1 MSSGRQDQ
9 APAPAGSA
17 VAASMRPLDLVVRF
31 LSSMKLSVWLV
42 LLLGVLTWLGT
53 LAQVE
58 RSTYDVQTEYFESWF
73 VVAELPVSIWGR
85 HYFTL
90 SIPLP
95 GAYPV
100 MGLLFLNLVIGGLVR
115 MRWSSRNIGVLITH
129 LGIAL
134 LLVAG
139 FVKMHYSFAGNLA
152 LYEAP
157 SGGGGVPGRVY
168 QSSRFV
174 SFHDY
179 ELALLVDKGDSIEER
194 VVPESALWAARLPED
209 RQSASSGR
217 GWLRSLARLASML
230 SARAEGQ
237 VVTLAPEG
245 LPFTIEVRDF
255 VDHARVLP
263 GGRGSGPCEVVDGV
277 ALHPQT
283 WRDGEQPRSEA
294 EIAGCYVTVLPKS
307 GAPLRAILHGQPRLP
322 FDEARYPF
330 GFTIDG
336 VRYGLDLR
344 HVVRDLPF
352 AVRLRKFQKL
362 DHPGTMSPRD
372 FRSFVT
378 VVDPEGAQDAE
389 IFMNNPLRR
398 DGFVVYQTSWGPQP
412 MGGPPWYS
420 VFEVSYNPSDAWP
433 ILACAVIALG
443 LLVHFVAKLFR
454 FLESS
459 TRSSLNNP

>member
-1 MSSGRQDQ
+1 VSAPSDGRS
-9 APAPAGSA
+9 SA
-17 VAASMRPLDLVVRF
+17 VASPVADTSPLDLVVRF
-31 LSSMKLSVWLV
+31 LSSMKLSVCLV
-42 LLLGVLTWLGT
+42 LLLGLLTWLGT
-53 LAQVE
+53 LAQID

-73 VVAELPVSIWGR
+73 VVAQLPVSIWGN

-115 MRWSSRNIGVLITH
+115 MKWSSRNLGVLIIH

-139 FVKMHYSFAGNLA
+139 FVKMHYSYAGNLS

-157 SGGGGVPGRVY
+157 SGGGGVSGRVY

-174 SFHDY
+174 SFHDH

-194 VVPESALWAARLPED
+194 VVPESALWPARLAEE
-209 RQSASSGR
+209 RQSVSSGR
-217 GWLRSLARLASML
+217 GWLRSVQQLASRL
-230 SARAEGQ
+230 FGRATGQ

-263 GGRGSGPCEVVDGV
+263 GARSGTPCETIDGI

-294 EIAGCYVTVLPKS
+294 EVAVCYVTVLPKN
-307 GAPLRAILHGQPRLP
+307 GTPLRAILYGLPRLP

-330 GFTIDG
+330 AFTVDG

-344 HVVRDLPF
+344 HVVGDLPF
-352 AVRLRKFQKL
+352 ALKLRKFQKL

-433 ILACAVIALG
+433 MLACGVIAFG
-443 LLVHFVAKLFR
+443 LLLHFVVKLFR

-459 TRSSLNNP
+459 TRSSLNQS